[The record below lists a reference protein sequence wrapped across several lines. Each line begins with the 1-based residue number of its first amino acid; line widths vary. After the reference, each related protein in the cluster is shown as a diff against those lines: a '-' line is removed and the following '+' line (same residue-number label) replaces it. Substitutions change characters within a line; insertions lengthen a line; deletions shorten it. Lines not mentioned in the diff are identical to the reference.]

1 MFGKQKSQ
9 IHHVYLGDRRTT
21 VSLDP
26 TIAFFLELKLGKRPG
41 TPEAKQVVRTWLQAR
56 LDDEDDP
63 GRVLVSQRLKF
74 EALLSLL
81 DPELVK
87 RYWEWVDEGMNDN
100 G

>member
-1 MFGKQKSQ
+1 MMGQKAQ
-9 IHHVYLGDRRTT
+9 IHHVFLGQRRTT

-26 TIAFFLELKLGKRPG
+26 VIAFFLELKLGKQPG
-41 TPEAKQVVRTWLQAR
+41 TPQAKQVVRTWLQER

-63 GRVLVSQRLKF
+63 GRILVSQRLKF

-87 RYWEWVDEGMNDN
+87 RYWEWVDEGMDDN

>member
-74 EALLSLL
+74 EALLLL
-81 DPELVK
+81 
-87 RYWEWVDEGMNDN
+87 VDKKLAAQYGRWLDEEPDG
-100 G
+100 